1 MAVLRAH
8 VLPAQAPQLEVHAVP
23 VRALQHA
30 LREWA
35 ADVVIHSE
43 RGREVCVCDGGVR
56 EDRREDVAVF
66 ERLAD
71 ARALVRELRMGLDR
85 GQSVS

>member
-1 MAVLRAH
+1 M
-8 VLPAQAPQLEVHAVP
+8 
-23 VRALQHA
+23 
-30 LREWA
+30 
-35 ADVVIHSE
+35 
-43 RGREVCVCDGGVR
+43 CDGGVR

>member
-8 VLPAQAPQLEVHAVP
+8 VLPARAPQLEVHAVP
-23 VRALQHA
+23 IGALQHA
-30 LREWA
+30 LRERT
-35 ADVVIHSE
+35 ADVVVHSE
-43 RGREVCVCDGGVR
+43 RRGEVRVCDGGVR
-56 EDRREDVAVF
+56 KDRREDVAVF